1 MADPIMSGNIPIS
14 YQSSPVAYNGGWFD
28 ALDGSGALRSLS
40 GLGVNSAAIAKED
53 WLRTEQSADNAL
65 YRDIV
70 AMQYANQFNAEES
83 QKQRDFEERLANT
96 SYQRAVADMK
106 KAGINPIML
115 MGNGGADVPQG
126 ASASSSS
133 RSSNGSSYRHSPGQ
147 ESSVVNGLIGG
158 IFQVVAGLITKNTK
172 MAVAGLAN
180 ATKNL
185 DTTEIVTDSKGRT
198 RYTKTKYYH

>member
-28 ALDGSGALRSLS
+28 AADGSGAFRGLS
-40 GLGVNSAAIAKED
+40 GLGINSAAIAKED

-65 YRDIV
+65 YRDMI
-70 AMQYANQFNAEES
+70 AMQYANKFNAEEA

-126 ASASSSS
+126 SSASSFS
-133 RSSNGSSYRHSPGQ
+133 RSSSGSTYRGSSSDAGGVLR
-147 ESSVVNGLIGG
+147 GLMS
-158 IFQVVAGLITKNTK
+158 VVAGLLTKGKSTMLTQTFNQHGELTGSTVRTKNYK
-172 MAVAGLAN
+172 
-180 ATKNL
+180 
-185 DTTEIVTDSKGRT
+185 
-198 RYTKTKYYH
+198 